1 MRSELPAVG
10 FGTWKLENT
19 PDTAE
24 IVRNALQAG
33 YRLIDTASSY
43 GNEEAIGSAIA
54 EADRSGLWVSGK
66 LWNEDR
72 NRVEEACERTIQ
84 NLTCDYLDLYL
95 MHWPA
100 SKALH
105 PDWAEINASV
115 WARMESLV
123 KAGKVRYIGVSNF
136 NQTQLEA
143 LLPRCSVFPLVNQI
157 ELHPGWPQT
166 ETVEYCRQKKI
177 AVQAWSPLRSGKLLR
192 KKEIITLAERYSR
205 TPAQIILRW
214 CVQQNAVPIVKS
226 TDPRRM
232 RSNLELDFTL
242 AQEDMEYLTNLP
254 NMGWSGLDSET
265 LTLFG

>member
-1 MRSELPAVG
+1 MKSDLPSIG

-19 PDTAE
+19 ADTAE
-24 IVRNALQAG
+24 IIRNALQAG
-33 YRLIDTASSY
+33 YRLIDTASVY

-54 EADRSGLWVSGK
+54 EASRSGLWVSGK

-72 NRVEEACERTIQ
+72 NRVEEACEKTIQ
-84 NLTCDYLDLYL
+84 NLKCDYLDLYL

-123 KAGKVRYIGVSNF
+123 QAGIVRYIGVSNF

-143 LLPRCSVFPLVNQI
+143 LLPHCSVFPLVNQI
-157 ELHPGWPQT
+157 ELHPGWPQIELT
-166 ETVEYCRQKKI
+166 EYCRRSGI

-192 KKEIITLAERYSR
+192 KKELISLAEHYGR

-214 CVQQNAVPIVKS
+214 CVQRGVIPIVKS
-226 TDPRRM
+226 TNPQRM
-232 RSNLELDFTL
+232 RSNLDLDFSL
-242 AQEDMEYLTNLP
+242 SEADMNDLTSLSNL
-254 NMGWSGLDSET
+254 GWSGLDSET